1 MDFKSDVA
9 FTPTSYTMTTG
20 NDTQSW
26 KGRNP
31 KKWKI
36 YAKAKESDSW
46 TTIVDV
52 TDGDAL
58 GLGTSNTTD
67 YSFDISGINKK
78 YQFFRFEV
86 SEVRGKGGWQNNHY
100 VFQLAELA
108 LSGYTSSAIPGD
120 VNGDGFVT
128 AADVTALYDVMLN
141 NNYSNVVNGDQNGD
155 GNITAADVT
164 AVYDVL
170 LGN

>member
-1 MDFKSDVA
+1 
-9 FTPTSYTMTTG
+9 MTTG
-20 NDTQSW
+20 NDTHSW
-26 KGRNP
+26 SGRNP

-58 GLGTSNTTD
+58 GLGTANTTD
-67 YSFDISGINKK
+67 YTFNIDGISTK

-108 LSGYTSSAIPGD
+108 LSGYTSSSAVTGD
-120 VNGDGFVT
+120 VNGDGYVT
-128 AADVTALYDVMLN
+128 AADVTAIYDYMLN
-141 NNYSNVVNGDQNGD
+141 NVTTYVDTSDVNGD
-155 GNITAADVT
+155 GNITSSDIT
-164 AVYDVL
+164 AIYNIL
-170 LGN
+170 LGNN

>member
-1 MDFKSDVA
+1 
-9 FTPTSYTMTTG
+9 MTTG

-58 GLGTSNTTD
+58 GLGTANTTD
-67 YSFDISGINKK
+67 YSFDISGITKK

-86 SEVRGKGGWQNNHY
+86 SEVRGKGGWHNDHY

-108 LSGYTSSAIPGD
+108 LSGYTSSAGITGD
-120 VNGDGFVT
+120 VNSDGSVN
-128 AADVTALYDVMLN
+128 AADVTALY
-141 NNYSNVVNGDQNGD
+141 NYILNGDTTYLSTSDVNND
-155 GNITAADVT
+155 GAVNAGDVT
-164 AVYDVL
+164 AVYNII
-170 LGN
+170 LGNN